1 MMRFGRNGAT
11 LSYVS
16 VQDAQSVYQA
26 SGSHRSPIDGI
37 KCLAVSSLGGNFPL
51 AYCSS
56 KRNDAFTGVKY
67 VIPQDW
73 PSTS

>member
-26 SGSHRSPIDGI
+26 SGSDRGPIDGI

-51 AYCSS
+51 AYCSPKKERCLHGS
-56 KRNDAFTGVKY
+56 QVCNSPRLAFH
-67 VIPQDW
+67 
-73 PSTS
+73 